1 MWIYILIG
9 IIIVLLIYTF
19 VLYNSF
25 VKLDNKVNEAFSTM
39 DVYLKKRWDLI
50 PNIVE
55 VVKGYSKHEKN
66 ILEELVSLRNR
77 TYDNMSNNEKIKT
90 NESISNDISKIMV
103 LAESY
108 PELKA
113 SENFINLSKNLTK
126 VEDEIANSR
135 KYYNAVVRMFNNKVS
150 MFPSNICAKI
160 FGYKEKDMFEANSNE
175 RENVSI
181 NLWGKLNEKN
191 IYYINNYFKFIYFF

>member
-9 IIIVLLIYTF
+9 IIIVLLIYIF

-66 ILEELVSLRNR
+66 TLEELVSLRNK

-90 NESISNDISKIMV
+90 NESISNDISRIMV

-181 NLWGKLNEKN
+181 NL
-191 IYYINNYFKFIYFF
+191 